1 MQPSPLAL
9 SIGSPRDRAWL
20 TLRTALAPMAW
31 GATYWVFTETLPTS
45 HPLTVGAL
53 RSVPAGLLLLA
64 FARPRLPRRGA
75 WLRLGVLGLANIG
88 MFSALLF
95 VAAARLPG
103 GTAATLISTQP
114 LIATLVAWPAL
125 ARRPSVAALG
135 CALFGVVGVA
145 LLTSGADATD
155 TLGVVAA
162 LGAALS
168 MGTGTVLVKRWR
180 GLAPPLSLAAW
191 QLILGGLALAPVAFL
206 LEGPP
211 PPPTVTHLVGL
222 ALLVTVG
229 TALTFALWILGV
241 AVLGQDA
248 AFLGLL
254 SPLVAAAIGALL
266 LDQWFCGEQLVG
278 VALVL
283 LAAVGGA
290 ALGRA
295 RTTGGES

>member
-1 MQPSPLAL
+1 M
-9 SIGSPRDRAWL
+9 
-20 TLRTALAPMAW
+20 
-31 GATYWVFTETLPTS
+31 
-45 HPLTVGAL
+45 
-53 RSVPAGLLLLA
+53 
-64 FARPRLPRRGA
+64 
-75 WLRLGVLGLANIG
+75 
-88 MFSALLF
+88 
-95 VAAARLPG
+95 
-103 GTAATLISTQP
+103 
-114 LIATLVAWPAL
+114 
-125 ARRPSVAALG
+125 
-135 CALFGVVGVA
+135 
-145 LLTSGADATD
+145 
-155 TLGVVAA
+155 
-162 LGAALS
+162 
-168 MGTGTVLVKRWR
+168 
-180 GLAPPLSLAAW
+180 
-191 QLILGGLALAPVAFL
+191 

-229 TALTFALWILGV
+229 TALTFALWIRGV